1 MIEVFKTNI
10 AQQWEAQKLIE
21 EVQTVFAGYIANFD
35 LDDCDNILRV
45 EFESGII
52 QSEILIE
59 FLNTFGCLA
68 EVLPDESEL
77 IKE

>member
-52 QSEILIE
+52 QSEKLIE

-68 EVLPDESEL
+68 EVLPDETEL

>member
-10 AQQWEAQKLIE
+10 AHQWEAQKLIE

-68 EVLPDESEL
+68 EVLTDESEL

>member
-10 AQQWEAQKLIE
+10 AHQWEAQKLIE

-68 EVLPDESEL
+68 EVLPDETEL